1 MANLTL
7 GNKTVV
13 TQTGSTE
20 PTIANNV
27 QFPAGH
33 VIQTVFRTHAT
44 ESSFTSNTPTAV
56 PNLTKAITLITSNPY
71 VLVTLALNSAGKT
84 TNNTALVTKLTADD
98 SGSLDIILSDML
110 GYNNASTHNFMSGY
124 QSYMHDLT
132 GNAAGSTITYTPK
145 FYSAANNST
154 AYINASYA
162 SGTKHSQI
170 ILMEI
175 KK

>member
-1 MANLTL
+1 MPSITL
-7 GNKTVV
+7 GGKSVV
-13 TQTGSTE
+13 TQTTPNQ

-132 GNAAGSTITYTPK
+132 GHAAGSTITYTPK
-145 FYSAANNST
+145 FNLSSQVGT
-154 AYINASYA
+154 GYINPS
-162 SGTKHSQI
+162 SGSGLKYSQI

-175 KK
+175 QK